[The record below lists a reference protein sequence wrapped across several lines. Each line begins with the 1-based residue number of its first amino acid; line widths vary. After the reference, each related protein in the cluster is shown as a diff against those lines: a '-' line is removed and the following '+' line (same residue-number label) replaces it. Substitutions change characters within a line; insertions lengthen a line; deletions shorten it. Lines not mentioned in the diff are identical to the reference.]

1 MVQLGQ
7 RGGDAQLLAGGAEV
21 EAGTPVEPVGA
32 GAKALPAAVA
42 IELAQVAEQ
51 LVGGGLDAGGELGD
65 LVAEQVEVGRRHRVG
80 RRGFLGT
87 GGHRGDALVRRHP
100 SRGKRPRRLLEYG
113 WLRPLRRGCA
123 RWQRHRVVIHHA
135 HGTPGFRPPSEGP
148 WRDRSPYSQ
157 AERTALCA
165 DMRTISAG
173 SGTGRYQAPQT
184 VLTPE
189 VRNRGFFRLFLA
201 DQGGGSGGSELATA
215 VPCGRRAS
223 GSSRRHPAASPAG
236 AVWNPWQAGNS
247 MHAAKEQVTRWSRP
261 AYHFRNRQR

>member
-80 RRGFLGT
+80 RRGFLGI
-87 GGHRGDALVRRHP
+87 GGHRGDALMWRHP

-113 WLRPLRRGCA
+113 WLRPLHRGCA
-123 RWQRHRVVIHHA
+123 RWQRHRVVFHHA

-148 WRDRSPYSQ
+148 WRDRSPYS
-157 AERTALCA
+157 ESEGTALCA
-165 DMRTISAG
+165 DRERSRQ
-173 SGTGRYQAPQT
+173 GRA
-184 VLTPE
+184 
-189 VRNRGFFRLFLA
+189 
-201 DQGGGSGGSELATA
+201 
-215 VPCGRRAS
+215 
-223 GSSRRHPAASPAG
+223 PAG
-236 AVWNPWQAGNS
+236 TRRRRPCQPQRSETGNFLTFFWRTEVAAAEGAGWLRQYLAAGAQA
-247 MHAAKEQVTRWSRP
+247 AAAADTPRHLRLARFGIRGRQATVCMLQKSR
-261 AYHFRNRQR
+261 